1 MSLSTTYC
9 QLTLYY
15 AQPLKNF
22 IALRQPRAISLLFWR
37 YRRRYHRHRSIWSW
51 RWKFWNVTA
60 NTAEMTVVYLNA
72 FFLQI
77 DSVSDFLAKDNIRV
91 VRHLERFFQLLQLLL
106 REYRSVPSLPG
117 RHRCRPMELML
128 LIMMM
133 SQLQHP
139 KLSCLL
145 A

>member
-1 MSLSTTYC
+1 
-9 QLTLYY
+9 
-15 AQPLKNF
+15 
-22 IALRQPRAISLLFWR
+22 
-37 YRRRYHRHRSIWSW
+37 
-51 RWKFWNVTA
+51 
-60 NTAEMTVVYLNA
+60 MTVVYLNA